1 MSYNLILHASESELF
16 VQKLVTLWLINELLN
31 FANEVKLYNPT
42 Y

>member
-1 MSYNLILHASESELF
+1 MSENMILYASESELF
-16 VQKLVTLWLINELLN
+16 AQKLVTLWLINKLLN

>member
-1 MSYNLILHASESELF
+1 MSYNMILHSSERELF

>member
-1 MSYNLILHASESELF
+1 MSENMILYASESELF
-16 VQKLVTLWLINELLN
+16 GQKLVTLWLINKLLN